1 MFTNEDFAD
10 YVVGISLMFQKNEV
24 CISKEELIDCLNYY
38 YLKYCEHRHLIPQ
51 PLVPIRTIERYALF
65 FE

>member
-10 YVVGISLMFQKNEV
+10 YVVGISLMFQKDEV
-24 CISKEELIDCLNYY
+24 HISKEELIDCINYY
-38 YLKYCEHRHLIPQ
+38 YFKYCQHRHLIPQ